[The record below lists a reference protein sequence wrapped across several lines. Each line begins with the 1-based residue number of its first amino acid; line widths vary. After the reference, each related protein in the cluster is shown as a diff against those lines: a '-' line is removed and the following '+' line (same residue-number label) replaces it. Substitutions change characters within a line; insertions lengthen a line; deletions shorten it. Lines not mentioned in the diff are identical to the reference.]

1 MTQNT
6 ALDILIRHDMW
17 GLVRRACLTQ
27 AVQVIAPVVD
37 EVAPNGTP
45 LDTDAL
51 RSLIW
56 SAKETL
62 EAAGWDWSAKET
74 LEAAGWDMSP
84 DVTTDA

>member
-1 MTQNT
+1 MTQDK

-17 GLVRRACLTQ
+17 GLVPSPRSCLTQ

-62 EAAGWDWSAKET
+62 EAGA
-74 LEAAGWDMSP
+74 WDMSP
-84 DVTTDA
+84 NVTTDA